1 VYWHPTILLLKLFVP
16 WRPKAVSQNIQRI
29 VEMEEE
35 TVTIS
40 VHRLKELEQAAA
52 LLVTVQEKLNKRMN
66 NSVERMNAY
75 NKENP
80 RKAAER
86 SKKCKAENRE
96 AYNARRRE
104 LYHLR
109 RGASTAVD
117 ATN

>member
-1 VYWHPTILLLKLFVP
+1 MCWHPTILLLKLFVP

-66 NSVERMNAY
+66 NSVERMKQYDEAHPE
-75 NKENP
+75 KK
-80 RKAAER
+80 RER
-86 SKKCKAENRE
+86 TKRSQEKNRE
-96 AYNARRRE
+96 ALNERRRE
-104 LYHLR
+104 IYRLKKER
-109 RGASTAVD
+109 IRNATAV
-117 ATN
+117 A